1 MHTIQFTRKI
11 GIIATKEDPDF
22 QKSENLDLGLLEHER
37 ITYGPP
43 EEFITKVSPLKQ
55 SSKEDLLAFIDY
67 IINVYHQYIREN
79 AIIIQKLAQDVLYTH
94 TQNHPE
100 LVKLAPAIFLFLH
113 DILNHMMR
121 EEEILF
127 ANTKQLIQRNEE
139 AGNILYT
146 TFGLIK
152 DSVRLMQEDH
162 KSAQESLIIFR
173 ELTNDYNLPENACGS
188 YQHLFAKLKEFE
200 RNYLLHIRIE
210 NEILF
215 PKALAVDG
223 EIDEVK
229 TNFGMM
235 I

>member
-1 MHTIQFTRKI
+1 
-11 GIIATKEDPDF
+11 
-22 QKSENLDLGLLEHER
+22 
-37 ITYGPP
+37 
-43 EEFITKVSPLKQ
+43 
-55 SSKEDLLAFIDY
+55 
-67 IINVYHQYIREN
+67 
-79 AIIIQKLAQDVLYTH
+79 
-94 TQNHPE
+94 
-100 LVKLAPAIFLFLH
+100 
-113 DILNHMMR
+113 MMR